1 MGRGAERT
9 VRTWTARLAGILL
22 PAAGFAAPGN
32 PPAPAPPN
40 PQPQSH
46 VSRLPEPTDP
56 LEPWSLDPVPPAAAV
71 GSVPAPTPAA
81 APVILDSLAASA
93 PPTAPE
99 ATSAP
104 GDTTRVLVVHCRQIL
119 VSNPE
124 RAAALE
130 KLLRHGVSL
139 DKATKSLGI
148 TDLVQN
154 TRTYAIDDLGP
165 EIRAEIESVPDS
177 TWSRARPWR
186 GRYALYQV
194 VRREE
199 SPRSAVPKLGEGL
212 DAQERSRLNARLQR
226 AQQPTPAQTPQVDS
240 DFVPASVDQQA
251 PAEYPAAAT
260 GNGEVAI
267 LVEVGRTGTPG
278 DIRVDTSTDPV
289 FEAPAINAARNSKYR
304 AATRA
309 GIPEPGTVRLVYKFE
324 APQNP

>member
-1 MGRGAERT
+1 MGRVAERT
-9 VRTWTARLAGILL
+9 VCTWAARLVGILL
-22 PAAGFAAPGN
+22 PAAGFAAPGD
-32 PPAPAPPN
+32 PPVPAARN
-40 PQPQSH
+40 PQPQRP
-46 VSRLPEPTDP
+46 VTRPPEPADP
-56 LEPWSLDPVPPAAAV
+56 LEQWSLDPVPPPAAV
-71 GSVPAPTPAA
+71 SSVPAP
-81 APVILDSLAASA
+81 APVIPDSLAASA
-93 PPTAPE
+93 PLPAPE
-99 ATSAP
+99 ATVP
-104 GDTTRVLVVHCRQIL
+104 GDTVRVLVVRCRQIL
-119 VSNPE
+119 VSNPQ
-124 RAAALE
+124 RAATLE
-130 KLLRHGVSL
+130 KLLHLGVPL

-194 VRREE
+194 VGREE
-199 SPRSAVPKLGEGL
+199 SPRNAVPKLGEGL
-212 DAQERSRLNARLQR
+212 DAQERSRLNSRLQR
-226 AQQPTPAQTPQVDS
+226 AQQPVPAQAPQVDS
-240 DFVPASVDQQA
+240 DFVPASVEQQA

-289 FEAPAINAARNSKYR
+289 FEAPAKTAARNSKYR
-304 AATRA
+304 DATRA
-309 GIPEPGTVRLVYKFE
+309 GIPEPGTVRLVYKFA